1 MKSSCFSKTIGLSD
15 LSASSHVKCSA
26 KFAIHSLLLELK
38 YGRYCRHIP
47 PFVSGQ
53 ELSCGI
59 SICFDLAWVF
69 DLIKTKFESG
79 RIVIDCCYLILLK

>member
-1 MKSSCFSKTIGLSD
+1 MKSSCFSKTMGLSD
-15 LSASSHVKCSA
+15 LSASSHIKCSA

-38 YGRYCRHIP
+38 YRRYCRHIP

-69 DLIKTKFESG
+69 DSIKTKFESG

>member
-1 MKSSCFSKTIGLSD
+1 MKSSCLSKTIGLSD
-15 LSASSHVKCSA
+15 LSASSHIKCSA

-38 YGRYCRHIP
+38 YRRYCRYIP

-79 RIVIDCCYLILLK
+79 RIVIDYCYLILLK

>member
-38 YGRYCRHIP
+38 YRRYCRLIP

-69 DLIKTKFESG
+69 DLIKTQFESG